1 MRTKLVLPL
10 VVLCICVIPSSDYAF
25 GQKLYPVQG
34 PIASQAAP
42 PVFSGQ
48 IRRPMFGGSL
58 PTLPKS
64 WTVAIWR
71 STAGEV
77 RSCESDVREHK
88 DAGNTGQLPA
98 AA

>member
-48 IRRPMFGGSL
+48 IRRPMFTGKGIL
-58 PTLPKS
+58 PPTFL
-64 WTVAIWR
+64 
-71 STAGEV
+71 
-77 RSCESDVREHK
+77 
-88 DAGNTGQLPA
+88 AGNFGRESSLEVKGPFSRWRYWTGNTA
-98 AA
+98 RR